1 MYDFYFGEPQQV
13 LENDKDFLL
22 TVKRMMPRWC
32 NSIPDSEFMAIYN
45 DLASSQIANPAS
57 NGVIIETGCGASTI
71 VLAHF
76 AFKFGKQLYTWEIN
90 QNKLSY
96 IKSIIVDTIEK
107 LFRRSV
113 YEHWIPVPYVS
124 TSPDLGLPILR
135 ELGKRVDFGF
145 FDSEH
150 THAVLGPELDFALGL
165 VNDGAVIALDDANYN
180 FKFKN
185 TAYINVMRKKLGLGP
200 IASDASNLGE
210 SFCDMA
216 HARIRQKFPASVK
229 IDDTYK
235 QDYKNDLFWQ
245 YFAND
250 RNIMNNLEM
259 EKLSQLEHRYDSFR
273 IRFQA

>member
-45 DLASSQIANPAS
+45 DLAGSQIANPAS
-57 NGVIIETGCGASTI
+57 SGVIIETGCGASTI

-76 AFKFGKQLYTWEIN
+76 AFKFGKTLYTWDIN

-124 TSPDLGLPILR
+124 TSQDLGLPILK

-150 THAVLGPELDFALGL
+150 THAVLGPELDLALEL

-200 IASDASNLGE
+200 VASDASNLGD

-235 QDYKNDLFWQ
+235 KDYKNDLFWQ